1 MPGVVNAFNLIDG
14 LNGLSSY
21 VTISVAFSLS
31 IIASHAGNAQVSIFL
46 VLFRKISLNPAK
58 ILNIKSGILEEGY
71 FADLVL
77 FDPGKP
83 LLIDR
88 FNLLSK
94 AKNTPF
100 DGYQL
105 FGEVLKTF
113 VRGKEIYKS
122 RNINDT

>member
-1 MPGVVNAFNLIDG
+1 MPYEKAAFGAIGLQTLLPACLKLVNDKIID
-14 LNGLSSY
+14 LP
-21 VTISVAFSLS
+21 
-31 IIASHAGNAQVSIFL
+31 Q
-46 VLFRKISLNPAK
+46 LFRKISLNPAK

-77 FDPGKP
+77 FDPYKP

-88 FNLLSK
+88 FSLLSK

-105 FGEVLKTF
+105 FGKVLKTF
-113 VRGKEIYKS
+113 VGGEEIYKS

>member
-1 MPGVVNAFNLIDG
+1 MP
-14 LNGLSSY
+14 
-21 VTISVAFSLS
+21 VT
-31 IIASHAGNAQVSIFL
+31 
-46 VLFRKISLNPAK
+46 RKISLNPAK
-58 ILNIKSGILEEGY
+58 LLNIKSGILEEGY

-77 FDPGKP
+77 FDPAKP
-83 LLIDR
+83 LLVDR

-122 RNINDT
+122 RNISDT

>member
-1 MPGVVNAFNLIDG
+1 MIPDILRIWGAAPTSNVGLIW
-14 LNGLSSY
+14 
-21 VTISVAFSLS
+21 V
-31 IIASHAGNAQVSIFL
+31 
-46 VLFRKISLNPAK
+46 
-58 ILNIKSGILEEGY
+58 LNIKSGILEEGY

-77 FDPGKP
+77 FDPYKP

-113 VRGKEIYKS
+113 VRGKEIYES